1 MNYDWK
7 PFLTRW
13 SQELITSESIDLAWY
28 NVPIELI
35 ASGWLGFPGATD
47 SQIAAAESRIG
58 RSLPPS
64 YREFLKVTNG
74 WWTTGNCCV
83 QKWWSTEEIGWHYD
97 RNPFWADAWLEGE
110 ERGGGPISDEVYFVY
125 GKRQQPMIRGQYLKA
140 SLEISN
146 MYMSEG
152 SVYLLNPEVVSE
164 HGEWEAWFYADWMA
178 GAQRYRSF
186 WDLMQG
192 EYAKFQW
199 WEAHEAK
206 RYKSGEL
213 ATLPGKIPALV
224 EELKDKIQQYTE
236 ARLNVLHDTSE
247 FTDNDKGVIDGL
259 ESIADEVSVL
269 GEQTSDPQ
277 DLLLKLRALVELTEQ
292 QQQSLQGMTG
302 SPPSYDVNFKFDI
315 ERNPKAF
322 YDYGRGDGFR
332 QAVVILRW
340 FLNES

>member
-1 MNYDWK
+1 
-7 PFLTRW
+7 
-13 SQELITSESIDLAWY
+13 LIASESIALESY
-28 NVPIELI
+28 EVPPEVI
-35 ASGWLGFPGATD
+35 ASGWLGFPGATE

-74 WWTTGNCCV
+74 WRTTGNCCV
-83 QKWWSTEEIGWHYD
+83 QQWWSTEDIGWHYP
-97 RNPFWADAWLEGE
+97 RHPYEADGWMEGE
-110 ERGGGPISDEVYFVY
+110 QRSGGPILDEVYFVY
-125 GKRQQPMIRGQYLKA
+125 GKTQQPMIRAQYLKA
-140 SLEISN
+140 ALEISN
-146 MYMSEG
+146 VDEG
-152 SVYLLNPEVVSE
+152 SVYLLNPEVVNAD
-164 HGEWEAWFYADWMA
+164 GEWEAWFYAYWMA
-178 GAQRYRSF
+178 GAQRYRTF

-192 EYAKFQW
+192 EYAKFKW

-206 RYKSGEL
+206 RHKPGDLAEL
-213 ATLPGKIPALV
+213 SGKIPALV

-259 ESIADEVSVL
+259 ESIADEVRVL

-277 DLLLKLRALVELTEQ
+277 DLLLKLRALVELTERQ
-292 QQQSLQGMTG
+292 QQILL
-302 SPPSYDVNFKFDI
+302 
-315 ERNPKAF
+315 NPNAL
-322 YDYGRGDGFR
+322 YDYGKGDSFR